1 MIEISVPL
9 AFLAGIFTALGPC
22 VFTVLPV
29 TLAFVTGVSDSRR
42 KAFSTAVSFILG
54 LSITL
59 TALGVLASILGQ
71 LLNFA
76 FYFRYLAAAIAF
88 LMGLKL
94 LNVVKIDIGSDFF
107 SRFRPKASPGKK
119 GLIGAFSFGLIFGVA
134 VNPCADPVLAGILA
148 LIAAKGDVFFGGT
161 TLFIYSIG
169 FGIPVIL
176 ASVLS
181 SEAKFKLAESI
192 LKAEWINRISGIIL
206 IVIAISIIHPISP
219 YLYNA
224 FPQLGRFYD
233 SIPDYY
239 KFFGIDLG

>member
-1 MIEISVPL
+1 MVEISVPL

-42 KAFSTAVSFILG
+42 KAFSTAVSFIFG

-59 TALGVLASILGQ
+59 TALGVFASILGQ
-71 LLNFA
+71 ILNFT
-76 FYFRYLAAAIAF
+76 FYFRYLAAFIAF

-94 LNVVKIDIGSDFF
+94 LNVVKIESDVF
-107 SRFRPKASPGKK
+107 SRFRPKAAPRKK
-119 GLIGAFSFGLIFGVA
+119 GLIGAFSFGLVFGVA

-148 LIAAKGDVFFGGT
+148 LIAAEGNVVFGGV

-169 FGIPVIL
+169 FGIPVIF

-181 SEAKFKLAESI
+181 SEAKFKLSESI
-192 LKAEWINRISGIIL
+192 LKAEWINKVSGIIL
-206 IVIAISIIHPISP
+206 ILIAFTIIHPISP

-224 FPQLGRFYD
+224 FPQLGRIYD

-239 KFFGIDLG
+239 KFFGIDLE